1 MKKTSILLASTIMIL
16 AVIVAIVGV
25 TAAWFGN
32 QYIYNEVIDVS
43 SANPENGA
51 IIVQGSASELPTGI
65 AAVLAP
71 AKIKHGLILNDFDG
85 SEQYDKINVLEE
97 NPSVLDS
104 VATQVT
110 VTFDFVYNGAP
121 PNADGTTTMYIEL
134 VSVTLEN
141 PHYYVNSTGDV
152 VDTTGF
158 DPEDYVNLTQ
168 KTKENLANY
177 RDEFN
182 VSMFVTTTDEGAIMV
197 NGSLYEQ
204 KTRTEE
210 DENGNPV
217 EVVYYQLIDSQY
229 VEDGD
234 PYKITFSM
242 IPTTHTLNAVL
253 NFAHVDELTPPE
265 LMDTQLFLN
274 FKVSYESNEEV

>member
-32 QYIYNEVIDVS
+32 QYTYSEVIDVS

-104 VATQVT
+104 VATKVT

-121 PNADGTTTMYIEL
+121 PNPDGTTTMYIEL

-177 RDEFN
+177 RDEFD
-182 VSMFVTTTDEGAIMV
+182 VRMFVTTTDEGAIMV
-197 NGSLYEQ
+197 NGALYQQ

-242 IPTTHTLNAVL
+242 IPTTHPLNAVL

-274 FKVSYESNEEV
+274 FKVSYESNEEA

>member
-1 MKKTSILLASTIMIL
+1 MIL

-32 QYIYNEVIDVS
+32 QYTYSEVIDVS

-51 IIVQGSASELPTGI
+51 IIVQGSASVDSLGI

-85 SEQYDKINVLEE
+85 SEQYDKINVLKED
-97 NPSVLDS
+97 PSVLDS

-177 RDEFN
+177 RDEFD
-182 VSMFVTTTDEGAIMV
+182 VRMFVTTTDEGAIMV
-197 NGSLYEQ
+197 NGALYQQ

-210 DENGNPV
+210 DEEGNPV
-217 EVVYYQLIDSQY
+217 EVVYYQLIDGQY

-274 FKVSYESNEEV
+274 FKVSYESNEEA

>member
-32 QYIYNEVIDVS
+32 QYTYSEVIDVS

-51 IIVQGSASELPTGI
+51 IIVQGSASVDSLGI

-104 VATQVT
+104 VATKVT

-121 PNADGTTTMYIEL
+121 PNPDGTTTMYIEL

-177 RDEFN
+177 RDEFD
-182 VSMFVTTTDEGAIMV
+182 VRMFVTTTDEGAIMV
-197 NGSLYEQ
+197 NGALYQQ

-210 DENGNPV
+210 DEEGNPV
-217 EVVYYQLIDSQY
+217 EVVYYQLIDGQY

-274 FKVSYESNEEV
+274 FKVSYESNEEA

>member
-51 IIVQGSASELPTGI
+51 IIVQGSASVDSLGI

-121 PNADGTTTMYIEL
+121 PNPDGTTTMYIEL

-177 RDEFN
+177 RDEFD
-182 VSMFVTTTDEGAIMV
+182 VRMFVTTTDEGAIMV
-197 NGSLYEQ
+197 NGALYQQ

-210 DENGNPV
+210 DEEGNPV
-217 EVVYYQLIDSQY
+217 EVVYYQLIDGQY

-274 FKVSYESNEEV
+274 FKVSYESNEEA

>member
-1 MKKTSILLASTIMIL
+1 MIL

-32 QYIYNEVIDVS
+32 QYTYNEVIDVS

-121 PNADGTTTMYIEL
+121 PNPDGTTTMYIEL

-177 RDEFN
+177 RDEFD
-182 VSMFVTTTDEGAIMV
+182 VRMFVTTTDEGAIMV
-197 NGSLYEQ
+197 NGALYQQ

-210 DENGNPV
+210 DEEGNPV
-217 EVVYYQLIDSQY
+217 EVVYYQLIDGQY

-274 FKVSYESNEEV
+274 FKVSYESNEEA

>member
-32 QYIYNEVIDVS
+32 QYTYSEVIDVS

-51 IIVQGSASELPTGI
+51 IIVQGSASVDSLGI

-85 SEQYDKINVLEE
+85 SEQYDKINVLKED
-97 NPSVLDS
+97 PSVLDS

-158 DPEDYVNLTQ
+158 KPEDYVNLTQ
-168 KTKENLANY
+168 KTKENLTNY
-177 RDEFN
+177 RDEFD
-182 VSMFVTTTDEGAIMV
+182 VSMFVTTTDEGAIMI
-197 NGSLYEQ
+197 NGALYEQ

-210 DENGNPV
+210 DEEGNPV
-217 EVVYYQLIDSQY
+217 EVVYYQLIDGQY

-274 FKVSYESNEEV
+274 FKVSYESNEEA

>member
-1 MKKTSILLASTIMIL
+1 MKKTSILLASTVMIL

-32 QYIYNEVIDVS
+32 QYTYNEVIDVS

-121 PNADGTTTMYIEL
+121 PNPDGTTTMYIEL

-158 DPEDYVNLTQ
+158 DPEDYVSLTQ

-177 RDEFN
+177 RDEFD
-182 VSMFVTTTDEGAIMV
+182 VRMFVTTTDEGAIMV
-197 NGSLYEQ
+197 NGALYQQ

-217 EVVYYQLIDSQY
+217 EVVYYQLIDGQY

>member
-32 QYIYNEVIDVS
+32 QYTYNEVIDVS

-121 PNADGTTTMYIEL
+121 PNPDGTTTMYIEL

-177 RDEFN
+177 RDEFD
-182 VSMFVTTTDEGAIMV
+182 VRMFVTTTDEGAIMV
-197 NGSLYEQ
+197 NGTLYQQ
-204 KTRTEE
+204 KTKKDK
-210 DENGNPV
+210 DENGNEIDV
-217 EVVYYQLIDSQY
+217 IYYQLIDSQY

-274 FKVSYESNEEV
+274 FKVSYESNEEA

>member
-274 FKVSYESNEEV
+274 FKVSYESNEEA

>member
-32 QYIYNEVIDVS
+32 QYTYSEVIDVS

-51 IIVQGSASELPTGI
+51 IIVQGSASVDSLGI

-85 SEQYDKINVLEE
+85 SEQYDKINVLKED
-97 NPSVLDS
+97 PSVLDS

-121 PNADGTTTMYIEL
+121 PNPDGTTTMYIEL

-177 RDEFN
+177 RDEFD
-182 VSMFVTTTDEGAIMV
+182 VRMFVTTTDEGAIMV
-197 NGSLYEQ
+197 NGALYQQ

-210 DENGNPV
+210 DEEGNPV
-217 EVVYYQLIDSQY
+217 EVVYYQLIDGQY

-274 FKVSYESNEEV
+274 FKVSYESNEEA

>member
-32 QYIYNEVIDVS
+32 QYTYNEVIDVS

-121 PNADGTTTMYIEL
+121 PNPDGTTTMYIEL

-177 RDEFN
+177 RDEFD
-182 VSMFVTTTDEGAIMV
+182 VRMFVTTTDEGAIMV
-197 NGSLYEQ
+197 NGALYQQ

-210 DENGNPV
+210 DEEGNPV
-217 EVVYYQLIDSQY
+217 EVVYYQLIDGQY

-274 FKVSYESNEEV
+274 FKVSYESNEEA

>member
-121 PNADGTTTMYIEL
+121 PNPDGTTTMYIEL

-177 RDEFN
+177 RDEFD

-197 NGSLYEQ
+197 NGALYQQ
-204 KTRTEE
+204 KTKTEE
-210 DENGNPV
+210 DEEGNPV

-274 FKVSYESNEEV
+274 FKVSYESNEEA